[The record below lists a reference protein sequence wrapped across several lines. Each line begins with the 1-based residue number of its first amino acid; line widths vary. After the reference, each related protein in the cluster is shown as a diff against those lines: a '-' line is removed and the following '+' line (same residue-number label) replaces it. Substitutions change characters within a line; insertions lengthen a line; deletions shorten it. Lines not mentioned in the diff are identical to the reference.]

1 VQDLQET
8 DKSCTMLPP
17 KKMESATTPERKK
30 GSATIKLTEKSK
42 QESSPSP
49 EKKKKKMGEDELT

>member
-1 VQDLQET
+1 
-8 DKSCTMLPP
+8 MLPP